1 MTEKLKH
8 HSHAARVDLERQRVR
23 LAHGETYRWESG
35 DFASCWYRV
44 SKTRCKKDIQEVPFV
59 PEEKRNHK
67 KHEWDD
73 VLRPLDD
80 HKRKDRHLIRTLER
94 EVERAERQKE
104 RQEKLTI
111 PRPEDVIAAEHVAH
125 GTVEPDS
132 DAEGEI
138 DRPDESASG
147 DASEQKS
154 ASAPHPK
161 QSSTVK
167 RTKRGVRIFS
177 GDKYYFDIAI
187 FKSRKYPGCASVRL
201 VVAGKWY
208 NYTLDSANMKA
219 LREEVARGGN

>member
-23 LAHGETYRWESG
+23 LEDGETYRWESG

-94 EVERAERQKE
+94 EVERAERRKE
-104 RQEKLTI
+104 RQEK
-111 PRPEDVIAAEHVAH
+111 PRTPKLEDVLKMEAAMAQ
-125 GTVEPDS
+125 
-132 DAEGEI
+132 I
-138 DRPDESASG
+138 DQPDESASG

-154 ASAPHPK
+154 ASAPRPK

-167 RTKRGVRIFS
+167 RTKRGVRVFS